1 LRVDGVTYA
10 ALAATLDAYAGR
22 NISHIPFWR
31 QALMSADDLAERAS
45 AMANHLGGRLEDGQS
60 TIGAGSVPGMT
71 IPSPVVVLA
80 GEDHL
85 YELLLGA
92 DVPILT
98 RRESGSLVID
108 LRTVDPISD
117 QSIMETIDLCR

>member
-1 LRVDGVTYA
+1 
-10 ALAATLDAYAGR
+10 
-22 NISHIPFWR
+22 
-31 QALMSADDLAERAS
+31 MSKEDLAERAS
-45 AMANHLGGRLEDGQS
+45 EMANRLGGRLEDGQS

-71 IPSPVVVLA
+71 IASPVVVLA
-80 GEDHL
+80 DEDHL

-108 LRTVDPISD
+108 LRTVDPVFD
-117 QSIMETIDLCR
+117 QSIMDTIDLCR